1 MNYKK
6 WAAIVAAILLG
17 LTFFV
22 AGLGKLP
29 AQTEAYMIIFGLQR
43 ALLHPT
49 LANHIDTW
57 LPRIEMVIG
66 LLLMVGVAARSMA
79 GFAGVLT
86 AAFIFN
92 NSWEIARGAGGDTC
106 GCFGDN
112 SFLGYLSNTQA
123 LYIDIGMLALAA
135 IVLLWYPRNWLSVR
149 PWFIKNE

>member
-49 LANHIDTW
+49 LANHLDTW
-57 LPRIEMVIG
+57 LPRIEIILG
-66 LLLMVGVAARSMA
+66 LLLMVGVAAKLMA
-79 GFAGVLT
+79 GFAGLLSV
-86 AAFIFN
+86 AFIFN
-92 NSWEIARGAGGDTC
+92 NSWEIARGAGGDPC
-106 GCFGDN
+106 GCYGDN
-112 SFLGYLSNTQA
+112 SFLGYLSNTDA
-123 LYIDIGMLALAA
+123 LYIDIGMLALA
-135 IVLLWYPRNWLSVR
+135 IVIILWYSGKWLSAR
-149 PWFIKNE
+149 PWFIKNS

>member
-1 MNYKK
+1 MHYRK
-6 WAAIVAAILLG
+6 WAAIAAAILLG

-22 AGLGKLP
+22 AGMGKLP
-29 AQTEAYMIIFGLQR
+29 AQTEAYMIIFGLER

-66 LLLMVGVAARSMA
+66 LLLIVGIAARSMA

-92 NSWEIARGAGGDTC
+92 NSWEIARGAGGDPC
-106 GCFGDN
+106 GCFGQN

-135 IVLLWYPRNWLSVR
+135 IALLWYPGNWLSVR